1 VVQKKSEAR
10 KLFAKLVWALSLCV
24 SLGFGHAATLE
35 WDRNPETNVI
45 GYRVYV
51 GRVSRLYD
59 SVLDIGDQSSTQVP
73 TSPGTTYFAVTAY
86 DSDGLESDY
95 SEEVFYTLPGG
106 NTAPSASSDNY
117 VAAKNT
123 TLNVSVALGVLA
135 NDSDADGN
143 ALTATLSS
151 GPSHGAVTLNSDGS
165 FSYSPAIGF
174 VGADSFA
181 YQASDGI
188 ESSAVTTVNVTVDGT
203 PDNRAPVSQSDVYTT
218 LKNTPLNV
226 NAAAGVL
233 ANDMDPDGDVF
244 IADLQVAPSHGVV
257 ILSVDGSFLYTPAT
271 GFSGSDSFIY
281 IAFDGIDVSAGAVVT
296 INVTE
301 PEITNTPPVAQADTY
316 VTVKSTP
323 LNVAAALGVLAND
336 TDIDGNPL
344 TAALVNSPGHG
355 SVTLNANGSFIY
367 TPNASYTG
375 TDTFRYRANDGT
387 ANSATVTVTITINP
401 PPNSV
406 PVAATDNYSMA
417 KNTTLNVT
425 TAGGVLANDTDA
437 DGNNLTAL
445 LVVSPTHGTLT
456 LNANGSFSYT
466 PTAGYSGTDNFGYR
480 ARDSVTNSATAIVVI
495 TILNNV
501 PVARANT
508 YTVTKNTTL
517 NVNTAS
523 GVLANDTD
531 SDGDAL
537 TAALVSSP
545 ANGTLSLNSNGSFL
559 YTPTSGYNGSDSF
572 VYRAS
577 DGSATSNAIVTI
589 TVNNTSPIALGD
601 SYSAAKNTSLTIAA
615 AAGVLANDADANGD
629 SLTAALVTAPAH
641 GIVALNANGSFVYT
655 PAANYTGNDSF
666 VYRASDGSATANA
679 TATLT
684 IVNGAPVAQADS
696 YVTSMN
702 TALSAAAPGVLA
714 NDTDANS
721 DSLTAT
727 LINSPTHGSLTL
739 NANGSFLYTPATGFT
754 GTDTFGYRAND
765 GSAVSATAFVTLT
778 VNAVPHTNS
787 PPTPQPDAY
796 STTRN
801 VPLNVPPSSGVLMN
815 DTDVDGNTLSATL
828 LTSPAHGT
836 VALSP
841 AGGLSYSPA
850 TGFVGVDTFQYLA
863 GDGAASA
870 SATVTIT
877 INEEWR
883 NAPPAAQP
891 DEFATSENTPLN
903 VSWASRLLANDIDVD
918 GDTLTAVQMSSPSH
932 GNVTLNPN
940 GTLVYTP
947 AAGFYGV
954 DHFDYTAFDGTDHSA
969 PTRVTITVTEQ
980 PDSTNSAPNAEPE
993 NYFTSKNSQL
1003 NVPATSGVLLNDSDA
1018 EGNPLTAM
1026 LLISTTYG
1034 TLVLNPDGGFVYT
1047 PSANFT
1053 GTDSFVYQASDG
1065 TSGSPTRRV
1074 TITVLA
1080 GLFDTTA
1087 CTTCF
1092 AGLDEVL
1099 ASRSNAFAA
1108 VIAARRSVPT
1118 NATCPQYHVLVF
1130 QTLSRS
1136 LVTFHDTAADHALSL
1151 AADCVVS
1158 ELQDEVNARLAYTA
1172 TLAPSKFTTQASNY
1186 LNLARQN
1193 LGSIHGAADNVVR
1206 AKYFATVVSALLRVE
1221 KAIASGDLAPA
1232 SLVGKS
1238 LACLLTDGG
1247 RPFQSTF
1254 SFSNGSFVF
1263 VDAAGTPLGTG
1274 TYSFARTAYNGASL
1288 NLHFDTYAP
1297 GESTSFV
1304 MKFSRARNRMTG
1316 SKMRGYFTV
1325 E

>member
-1 VVQKKSEAR
+1 MVQKKSEAR

-24 SLGFGHAATLE
+24 SLGFGQAATLE
-35 WDRNPETNVI
+35 WDPNPETNVI

-59 SVLDIGDQSSTQVP
+59 SVLDMGNQITAQVP

-95 SEEVFYTLPGG
+95 SEEVFYTVPGG
-106 NTAPSASSDNY
+106 NTPPSALSDNY

-123 TLNVSVALGVLA
+123 TLNVSAAVGVLA
-135 NDSDADGN
+135 NDSDLDGH

-151 GPSHGAVTLNSDGS
+151 GPSYGTVTLNTDGS
-165 FSYSPAIGF
+165 FSYSPATGF
-174 VGADSFA
+174 VGADSFT

-188 ESSAVTTVNVTVDGT
+188 ASSAVTTVSVTVDGI
-203 PDNRAPVSQSDVYTT
+203 PANRTPVSQSDVYTT
-218 LKNTPLNV
+218 PKNTPLNI

-244 IADLQVAPSHGVV
+244 IADLQIAPSHGVV

-271 GFSGSDSFIY
+271 GFSGTDSFQYVI
-281 IAFDGIDVSAGAVVT
+281 FDGIDVSSLAVVT

-301 PEITNTPPVAQADTY
+301 PEIINTPPVAQADSY
-316 VTVKSTP
+316 VTIKNTP
-323 LNVAAALGVLAND
+323 LNVAAAIGVLAND

-344 TAALVNSPGHG
+344 TSALVNAPGHG
-355 SVTLNANGSFIY
+355 SVTLNPNGSFLY
-367 TPNASYTG
+367 TPNATYTG

-387 ANSATVTVTITINP
+387 ANSATATVTITINP
-401 PPNSV
+401 PANSA
-406 PVAATDNYSMA
+406 PVATPDNYSIA
-417 KNTTLNVT
+417 KNTTLNVSG
-425 TAGGVLANDTDA
+425 ASGVLANDTDA
-437 DGNNLTAL
+437 DGNNLTAQ

-456 LNANGSFSYT
+456 LNANGSFNYT
-466 PTAGYSGTDNFGYR
+466 PTAGYNGTDSFGYR
-480 ARDSVTNSATAIVVI
+480 ARDSATNSATATVTI
-495 TILNNV
+495 TIMNNV
-501 PVARANT
+501 PVARVNS
-508 YTVTKNTTL
+508 YTVTKNTAL
-517 NVNTAS
+517 NVSASS

-531 SDGDAL
+531 ADGDAI
-537 TAALVSSP
+537 TAVLVSLP

-577 DGSATSNAIVTI
+577 DGSAASNAIVTI
-589 TVNNTSPIALGD
+589 TINNTSPTALGD
-601 SYSAAKNTSLTIAA
+601 SYSAAKNTSLTIA

-629 SLTAALVTAPAH
+629 SLTAALVTAPGH

-655 PAANYTGNDSF
+655 PAANYTGSDSF

-679 TATLT
+679 TVTLT
-684 IVNGAPVAQADS
+684 IANGAPVAQADS

-702 TALSAAAPGVLA
+702 TALNAAAPGVLA

-721 DSLTAT
+721 DALTAT

-739 NANGSFLYTPATGFT
+739 NANGSFLYTPTTGFT

-778 VNAVPHTNS
+778 VNAVPRTNS

-796 STTRN
+796 VTTKN
-801 VPLNVPPSSGVLMN
+801 APLNVPASSGVLMN
-815 DTDVDGNTLSATL
+815 DTDVDGNTLTATL

-836 VALSP
+836 VAFNPS
-841 AGGLSYSPA
+841 GGFSYTPA
-850 TGFVGVDTFQYLA
+850 TGFLGVDGFQYLA
-863 GDGAASA
+863 GDGEASA
-870 SATVTIT
+870 SSTVTIT
-877 INEEWR
+877 VNEEWL

-891 DEFATSENTPLN
+891 DNYATSENTPLN

-918 GDTLTAVQMSSPSH
+918 GDTLTAVQMNSPSH

-954 DHFDYTAFDGTDHSA
+954 DHFDYAAFDGTDYST
-969 PTRVTITVTEQ
+969 PTRVTVTVTEQ
-980 PDSTNSAPNAEPE
+980 PDSTNSAPDAQPE
-993 NYFTSKNSQL
+993 TYYTSKNIQL
-1003 NVPATSGVLLNDSDA
+1003 NMPATSGVLLNDSDA
-1018 EGNPLTAM
+1018 EGDPLTAT

-1034 TLVLNPDGGFVYT
+1034 TLVLNPNGGFVYT
-1047 PSANFT
+1047 PLANFT

-1074 TITVLA
+1074 TINVLA

-1092 AGLDEVL
+1092 ATLDEVL

-1136 LVTFHDTAADHALSL
+1136 LVTFHDTAADNALSL

-1158 ELQDEVNARLAYTA
+1158 ELQDELNARLAYTA
-1172 TLAPSKFTTQASNY
+1172 TLAPSKFTTQASNAV
-1186 LNLARQN
+1186 NLARQN
-1193 LGSIHGAADNVVR
+1193 LGAIHGAADNVAR
-1206 AKYFATVVSALLRVE
+1206 AKYFAAVVSALLRVE
-1221 KAIASGDLAPA
+1221 KAIDSGDLAPA
-1232 SLVGKS
+1232 SLAGKS

-1254 SFSNGSFVF
+1254 SFGNGSFVF

-1274 TYSFARTAYNGASL
+1274 TYSFTRTAYNGASL

-1325 E
+1325 Q

>member
-1 VVQKKSEAR
+1 
-10 KLFAKLVWALSLCV
+10 
-24 SLGFGHAATLE
+24 LGFGHAATLE

-51 GRVSRLYD
+51 GRVSRSYD
-59 SVLDIGDQSSTQVP
+59 SVLDIGNQTSAEVP
-73 TSPGTTYFAVTAY
+73 TSPGRTYFAVTAY

-95 SEEVFYTLPGG
+95 SEEVFYTLLGD
-106 NTAPSASSDNY
+106 NTAPSALGDNY

-123 TLNVSVALGVLA
+123 ALNVSFTLGVLA
-135 NDSDADGN
+135 NDWDAEGN

-151 GPSHGAVTLNSDGS
+151 GPIHGTATLNSDGS
-165 FSYSPAIGF
+165 FSYSPAISF
-174 VGADSFA
+174 IGADSFT

-188 ESSAVTTVNVTVDGT
+188 AVSEVTTVNVTVNDT
-203 PDNRAPVSQSDVYTT
+203 PNRGPVPQADNYTT
-218 LKNTPLNV
+218 PKNTPLSISAV
-226 NAAAGVL
+226 AGIL
-233 ANDMDPDGDVF
+233 ANDTDPDGDVL
-244 IADLQVAPSHGVV
+244 IADLQASPFHGTV
-257 ILSVDGSFLYTPAT
+257 ILSVDGSFLYTPAVGFT
-271 GFSGSDSFIY
+271 GVDSFTY
-281 IAFDGIDVSAGAVVT
+281 IAFDGIELSPATLAT
-296 INVTE
+296 INVTGINSA
-301 PEITNTPPVAQADTY
+301 PTAQPDAY
-316 VTVKSTP
+316 ATVKNTP
-323 LNVAAALGVLAND
+323 LNVTAALGVLAND
-336 TDIDGNPL
+336 NDLDGEPL
-344 TAALVNSPGHG
+344 TAALVNLPSHG
-355 SVTLNANGSFIY
+355 SVTLNANGSFLY
-367 TPNASYTG
+367 TPTTSYTG
-375 TDTFRYRANDGT
+375 TDTFRYRANDGA
-387 ANSATVTVTITINP
+387 ANSATVTVTITITP

-406 PVAATDNYSMA
+406 PVAASDNYSMA

-425 TAGGVLANDTDA
+425 AGGGVLANDTDA

-456 LNANGSFSYT
+456 LNANGGFNYT
-466 PTAGYSGTDNFGYR
+466 PAAGYSGTDNFGYR
-480 ARDSVTNSATAIVVI
+480 ARDSVTNSTTAIVVI
-495 TILNNV
+495 TILNNL

-545 ANGTLSLNSNGSFL
+545 ANGTLSLNPNGSFL
-559 YTPTSGYNGSDSF
+559 YTPTSGYNGSDGF

-577 DGSATSNAIVTI
+577 DGSATSNATVTI
-589 TVNNTSPIALGD
+589 TINNTAPSALAD
-601 SYSAAKNTSLTIAA
+601 SYSASKNISFTIAVSS
-615 AAGVLANDADANGD
+615 GVLANDADANGD

-641 GIVALNANGSFVYT
+641 GIAALNANGSFVYT

-679 TATLT
+679 TVTFT
-684 IVNGAPVAQADS
+684 IANNAPAAQVDG

-714 NDTDANS
+714 NDTDANG

-739 NANGSFLYTPATGFT
+739 NANGSFLYTPTAGFT

-765 GSAVSATAFVTLT
+765 GSAVSATALVTLT
-778 VNAVPHTNS
+778 VNAVPRTNS
-787 PPTPQPDAY
+787 PPTPQPDTY

-801 VPLNVPPSSGVLMN
+801 APLNVPSSSGVLMN
-815 DTDVDGNTLSATL
+815 DTDVDGNTLTATL

-836 VALSP
+836 VTLNPS
-841 AGGLSYSPA
+841 GGLSYAPA
-850 TGFVGVDTFQYLA
+850 TGFVGLDSFQYLA

-870 SATVTIT
+870 SATVSIT
-877 INEEWR
+877 VDEEWK
-883 NAPPAAQP
+883 NSPPAGQP
-891 DEFATSENTPLN
+891 DEYVTSENTPLT
-903 VSWASRLLANDIDVD
+903 VPWASRLVANDIDVD
-918 GDTLTAVQMSSPSH
+918 GDTLTVIQVDFPSH

-954 DHFDYTAFDGTDHSA
+954 DHFDYAAFDGTDYSES
-969 PTRVTITVTEQ
+969 TTVTITVTEQ
-980 PDSTNSAPNAEPE
+980 PDSTNSAPKAEPE

-1003 NVPATSGVLLNDSDA
+1003 NVPATSGLLLNDSDA
-1018 EGNPLTAM
+1018 EDDPLTAM

-1034 TLVLNPDGGFVYT
+1034 TLVLNPDGSFVYT
-1047 PSANFT
+1047 PNANFT

-1074 TITVLA
+1074 TVTVLA
-1080 GLFDTTA
+1080 GPPSPTA
-1087 CTTCF
+1087 CTPCF

-1108 VIAARRSVPT
+1108 VIAARRSVPM
-1118 NATCPQYHVLVF
+1118 NATCPRYHVLVF

-1136 LVTFHDTAADHALSL
+1136 LVTFHDPAADHALSL

-1193 LGSIHGAADNVVR
+1193 LGFVHGAADNVAR
-1206 AKYFATVVSALLRVE
+1206 AKYFAGVVSAFLRVE

-1232 SLVGKS
+1232 SLAGKS
-1238 LACLLTDGG
+1238 LTCLLKDGG
-1247 RPFQSTF
+1247 PLFQATF

-1263 VDAAGTPLGTG
+1263 ADAAGVPLGTG
-1274 TYSFARTAYNGASL
+1274 TYTFTRTAYNAASL

-1304 MKFSRARNRMTG
+1304 MKFSRARNSMTG
-1316 SKMRGYFTV
+1316 SRMRGSFTV
-1325 E
+1325 Q